1 MMWSIAGIPIEFV
14 LFGLMLLGIAIW
26 HQRAFEIAVG
36 GLALIIL
43 YKLAVADLDLRIH
56 IQQEWRLVLN
66 LLGLLLG
73 FAILA
78 KHFEESQF
86 PEWLHQW
93 LPHDWTGGL
102 VLLILIAV
110 MSAFLDNIAAA
121 AIGGVMARELYQGKV
136 RVGFLAAIVAAS
148 NAGGAGSVLGDTT
161 TTMMW
166 VAGVSAWDV
175 AKASIGAVIA
185 IIFSGVIAARS
196 QHRFQPIV
204 KEPSLVLSVDGA
216 RLWIV
221 GLIILGAVLANLAL
235 DFPALGVWVAIM
247 FGNIIRPTP
256 WRELSIAWKGS
267 VFLSA
272 LVLASSLMPVE
283 DLPAPSWHT
292 AFGLGL
298 LSAVFDNIPLTA
310 LALFQG
316 GYDWDYVAYAVGYG
330 GSILWFGSSAGVAI
344 SNEFPEAKNTR
355 RWLVEGWHIPVAYVL
370 GFLAMLLLVDWHP
383 HQP

>member
-175 AKASIGAVIA
+175 AKASIGAVVA

-204 KEPSLVLSVDGA
+204 KEPSLGLSVDGA

-267 VFLSA
+267 VFLAA

-283 DLPAPSWHT
+283 HLPAPSWHT

-330 GSILWFGSSAGVAI
+330 GSMLWFGSSAGVAI
-344 SNEFPEAKNTR
+344 SNAFPEAKDSR

-370 GFLAMLLLVDWHP
+370 GFLAMLMLVGWYP
-383 HQP
+383 